1 VGNRFL
7 HGSLTLPRRAEMV
20 EQFQAGEFPV
30 FLISLKAGGTGL
42 NLTKATHVIHFDRW
56 WNPAVENQ
64 ASDRA
69 WRIGQERTVQIHRLI
84 SKGTL
89 EERIAVVLAENT
101 AFADLAELVQLGT
114 ER

>member
-1 VGNRFL
+1 
-7 HGSLTLPRRAEMV
+7 MV

-42 NLTKATHVIHFDRW
+42 NLTKATHVIHYDRW

-89 EERIAVVLAENT
+89 EERIAQVLEEKAALAEAVVGGGEAWLT
-101 AFADLAELVQLGT
+101 ELSDADLAALVQLGT